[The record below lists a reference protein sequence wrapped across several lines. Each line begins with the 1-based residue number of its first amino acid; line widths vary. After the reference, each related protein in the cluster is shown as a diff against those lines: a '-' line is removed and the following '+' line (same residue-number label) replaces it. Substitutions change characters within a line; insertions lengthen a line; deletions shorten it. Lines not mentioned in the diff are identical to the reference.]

1 MYPNQLIFKVIR
13 ETALNMKIH
22 PYITPVHADT
32 QVHRYKIVH
41 MFLENIVLK
50 KKQVSLKKKKKTK

>member
-50 KKQVSLKKKKKTK
+50 KKTG

>member
-13 ETALNMKIH
+13 E
-22 PYITPVHADT
+22 TPVHADT

-50 KKQVSLKKKKKTK
+50 KNRLVLKKKKTK